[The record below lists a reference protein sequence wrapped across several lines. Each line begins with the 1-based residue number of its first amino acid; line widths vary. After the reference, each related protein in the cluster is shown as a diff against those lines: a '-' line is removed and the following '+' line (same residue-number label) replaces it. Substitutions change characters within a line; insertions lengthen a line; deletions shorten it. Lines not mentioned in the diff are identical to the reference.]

1 MNNPIMKYSLF
12 AAPFALVLLTGSWS
26 NVSAQQTKPQRPG
39 PPTAPATSPRPA
51 TTQPR
56 PAQPGPAGQP
66 VQGGRGPVQKASA
79 QLPAEDDSRTEEQLS
94 PELEKVLRDWE
105 MKSSQ
110 IKSLN
115 GTHVRTVYNLV
126 FEEEKRSSGKFYL
139 KTPDMGRIDLVG
151 TKPKKDEKSLRVGKS
166 GEPFRLE
173 ADHAEKWICTG
184 QEIVAINDE
193 DKTFQVMP
201 LPKEAQGEN
210 IVNTPLPF
218 LFGMK
223 AEDAKR
229 RYRIRM
235 EKNTRDTVML
245 VIFPRLASDQE
256 TYVEAWVI
264 LEKTNYLPTAVKMF
278 DPTGKLETVYRF
290 ESVKV
295 NDRGGFGIFTESNP
309 FHIDLKSKGYK
320 MVLTQAEGSE
330 PPKRQADPRQNSRL
344 APGAGSPN
352 PPRSAAIPNRGN

>member
-1 MNNPIMKYSLF
+1 MKYSLF

-39 PPTAPATSPRPA
+39 PPTAPATNPRP
-51 TTQPR
+51 T
-56 PAQPGPAGQP
+56 QPGPAAQP

-79 QLPAEDDSRTEEQLS
+79 QLPAEDNSRTEEQLS

-105 MKSSQ
+105 TKSAQ
-110 IKSLN
+110 VKSLTGN
-115 GTHVRTVYNLV
+115 HVRTVYNLV

-139 KTPDMGRIDLVG
+139 KNPDMGRIDLVG
-151 TKPKKDEKSLRVGKS
+151 TNPKRGEKSLRIGKS
-166 GEPFRLE
+166 GEPFRLQ

-193 DKTFQVMP
+193 DKTFEVMP

-223 AEDAKR
+223 AEEAKR

-235 EKNTRDTVML
+235 EKNTKDSVML
-245 VIFPRLASDQE
+245 IIFPRLAADQQN
-256 TYVEAWVI
+256 YVEAWVM

-278 DPTGKLETVYRF
+278 DPTGKMETVYKF

-295 NDRGGFGIFTESNP
+295 NDRGGFGIFAEAKWWQP
-309 FHIDLKSKGYK
+309 DLKSQGYK
-320 MVLTQAEGSE
+320 LVLPPAEDPE
-330 PPKRQADPRQNSRL
+330 APKRQADPRQNSRP